1 MVNFNVPQHIAITG
15 RVQDWSKT
23 PEGRLPVSCT
33 TFSVEDSMEEPSG
46 IEDSWIFLNRALRS
60 AAGVAMDLSKLRP
73 SGTSNVKGLVSSGPC
88 SFAGIYSHFNQVLR
102 RGGTY
107 KNGAVT
113 LYLDYDHA
121 DIEKYLNL
129 SPNEIPWAKRAIYVD
144 ENLMSSPHIDLI
156 VQRLRDGSIW
166 LAKKQWA
173 KDGTRLYSN
182 VCMEILIKHR
192 GTCLLSH
199 VNLGSPTI
207 AEIPKAYEDSMEFLC
222 SLHAATGVGQS
233 GIYLDP
239 SEDKQVGLGAI
250 GLSNL
255 LAIEKVSYLEFVE
268 ALEWVL
274 DYDGEAD
281 CPTSLTK
288 AEQIAMALLEGHNR
302 AAIVAHK
309 YGMERAFTI
318 APTATCSY
326 RYRDQDGY
334 TTSPEISPPN
344 CHPVTKSVIRESET
358 FGDIPYDYHPDCQ
371 TTTDVEWD
379 TQYRLMKAWQRLMN
393 STGLAH
399 AISFN
404 IWDKAGINKEF
415 VADWLESPL
424 RTTYY
429 SLKTNQFALDKSKV
443 VEAAEEKVEEVV
455 CDLSAGYCSSC
466 SE

>member
-1 MVNFNVPQHIAITG
+1 MVNSNVPQHLAVTG
-15 RVQDWSKT
+15 RVEDWSKN

-33 TFSVEDSMEEPSG
+33 TFSVEDSMEDPSG

-73 SGTSNVKGLVSSGPC
+73 SGTSNGKGLVSSGPC

-113 LYLDYDHA
+113 LYLDYDHP
-121 DIEKYLNL
+121 DIEEYLNL
-129 SPNEIPWAKRAIYVD
+129 SPSEIPWAKRAIYVD
-144 ENLMSSPHIDLI
+144 ENLMNSPYIDLI

-166 LAKKQWA
+166 LAKKQWN

-207 AEIPKAYEDSMEFLC
+207 AEIPQAYEDSMEFLC

-255 LAIEKVSYLEFVE
+255 LAIEKVTYADFVD
-268 ALEWVL
+268 ALEIVL
-274 DYDGEAD
+274 GSNNDSNCSE
-281 CPTSLTK
+281 K
-288 AEQIAMALLEGHNR
+288 AMSIAYAVLAGHDR
-302 AAIVAHK
+302 AAAVARKH
-309 YGMERAFTI
+309 GMERAFTI

-326 RYRDQDGY
+326 RYRDRDGY

-358 FGDIPYDYHPDCQ
+358 FGDIPYDYHPSCE
-371 TTTDVEWD
+371 TTTDVDWN

-404 IWDKAGINKEF
+404 IWDKAGVDKAF

-424 RTTYY
+424 KTTYY
-429 SLKTNQFALDKSKV
+429 SLRVSQFALDKSHIPQS
-443 VEAAEEKVEEVV
+443 EAQV
-455 CDLSAGYCSSC
+455 CSLDSQSCTSC